1 MNVCFCILR
10 TGHSVV
16 SEFALNTW
24 TTGLGS
30 SGIQMKGLQEV
41 AYLLVCLAWEM
52 LALAK
57 TLSFPD
63 IPQPSWPPGA
73 WPVEPGSSPAC
84 NVRCGWQEES
94 DHEVSEPP
102 WPSGSFL
109 PITQDLT
116 LFSSLIF
123 SDHQHGALCEQ
134 QIRKS
139 GQGLCWAPGR
149 VWSLTS
155 HLPLSPG
162 IVKLG
167 WPFMFYDWSLVLFWD
182 LFPFF
187 QTHEVWPLWAGKLC
201 VNPVNREFRWILK
214 ALDPKFSNWEFK
226 GEKGFSIT
234 WPSELIERVYS
245 QEILYWL
252 NSRMSQPEPPQK
264 KQCYSQREV
273 LWDRAHGMP
282 PMQ

>member
-24 TTGLGS
+24 TGLGS

-116 LFSSLIF
+116 LFLSLIF

-155 HLPLSPG
+155 HLSLSPG

-167 WPFMFYDWSLVLFWD
+167 WPFSM
-182 LFPFF
+182 
-187 QTHEVWPLWAGKLC
+187 TEVWCSSEISFLSSRHMRCDLC
-201 VNPVNREFRWILK
+201 ELVSSVLTQLIQNSGEFWK
-214 ALDPKFSNWEFK
+214 H
-226 GEKGFSIT
+226 
-234 WPSELIERVYS
+234 LIPNSLTENSKVRRGS
-245 QEILYWL
+245 Q
-252 NSRMSQPEPPQK
+252 
-264 KQCYSQREV
+264 
-273 LWDRAHGMP
+273 
-282 PMQ
+282 